1 MTLTQDIVE
10 SSRRLATHLI
20 ANQSSITTVESCT
33 GGMVGAAITSLPGSS
48 KYYPGGFI
56 TYSNELKQCMV
67 GVSFSTLEAHGAVSS
82 QTAVEMARGGIRRTH
97 AEYAIAITG
106 IAGPD
111 GGSPEKPVGTVW
123 ICVASSEDRVDCRR
137 FGFPGNRDEVR
148 ACSCVSAIEMA
159 IQMISDTRN
168 ELPHE
173 HERSGA

>member
-1 MTLTQDIVE
+1 
-10 SSRRLATHLI
+10 
-20 ANQSSITTVESCT
+20 
-33 GGMVGAAITSLPGSS
+33 MVGAAITELPGSS
-48 KYYPGGFI
+48 AYYPGGFI
-56 TYSNELKQCMV
+56 TYSNELKQSMV
-67 GVSFSTLEAHGAVSS
+67 GVSSSTLEAHRAVSS

-123 ICVASSEDRVDCRR
+123 ICVASSEDQADCRR
-137 FGFPGNRDEVR
+137 FVFPGNRDEVR
-148 ACSCVSAIEMA
+148 GYSCVSSIEMA